1 MTGDNVCCCWFLTLI
16 FLVATSGLATMTA
29 FSFIATKDVQ
39 HIRNSTVNLEPTYGM
54 LVTSFIVYGLGAI
67 AAFIFFI
74 VLVYH
79 ASKETIDLVYEEAV
93 SRVQKEMSPSAET
106 VGDDVEVNLE
116 DSVECGCKV

>member
-16 FLVATSGLATMTA
+16 FLVATAGLSTMTA

-39 HIRNSTVNLEPTYGM
+39 HIRNSTVNLGEAEGM
-54 LVTSFIVYGLGAI
+54 LVTSFIIYGFGAL
-67 AAFIFFI
+67 ASLVFLIF
-74 VLVYH
+74 VMYH
-79 ASKETIDLVYEEAV
+79 ALKETVDLIYEEAV
-93 SRVQKEMSPSAET
+93 SRVQKEMAPSAET